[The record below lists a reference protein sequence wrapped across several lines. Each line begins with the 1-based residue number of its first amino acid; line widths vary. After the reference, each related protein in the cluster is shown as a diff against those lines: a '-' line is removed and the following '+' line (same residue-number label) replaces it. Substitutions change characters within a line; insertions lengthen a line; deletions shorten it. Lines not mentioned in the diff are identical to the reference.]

1 MPDTALVLARN
12 LKQVTEPLV
21 TSRPVFSG
29 QVTEAE
35 SGVCQLEAGL
45 LLSRPLV
52 DSMLADMEW
61 CYRWAPALMTNNIKL
76 NLVFQKQDQLRP
88 VTQPS
93 KLHLSFIQG
102 RRRYTE
108 TEIKKYMSSAR

>member
-61 CYRWAPALMTNNIKL
+61 CYRWTPALMTNSIFRKYQIKPCL
-76 NLVFQKQDQLRP
+76 PETRSATTSHSTFKIA
-88 VTQPS
+88 
-93 KLHLSFIQG
+93 SFTHP
-102 RRRYTE
+102 R
-108 TEIKKYMSSAR
+108 

>member
-61 CYRWAPALMTNNIKL
+61 CYRWTPALMTNSIFRKYQMTCL
-76 NLVFQKQDQLRP
+76 PETRSATTSHSTFKIA
-88 VTQPS
+88 
-93 KLHLSFIQG
+93 SFIHP
-102 RRRYTE
+102 R
-108 TEIKKYMSSAR
+108 

>member
-61 CYRWAPALMTNNIKL
+61 CYRWTPALMTNSIFIKYQITCL
-76 NLVFQKQDQLRP
+76 PETRSATTSHSTFKIA
-88 VTQPS
+88 
-93 KLHLSFIQG
+93 SFTHP
-102 RRRYTE
+102 R
-108 TEIKKYMSSAR
+108 

>member
-61 CYRWAPALMTNNIKL
+61 CYRWTPALMTNSIFIKYQITCL
-76 NLVFQKQDQLRP
+76 PETRSATTSHSTFKIA
-88 VTQPS
+88 
-93 KLHLSFIQG
+93 SFIHL
-102 RRRYTE
+102 R
-108 TEIKKYMSSAR
+108 